1 MKDIYFGEWKSG
13 RLKGLPYL
21 GYYFLMFFLFALIMF
36 GGVFLLGGLGNM
48 MNGNMGAM
56 GESLKSGGG
65 MVAGLLLMV
74 AFIAFAAGQ
83 FNIFAKRIR
92 DMGLPVL
99 WTVVGIIIL
108 SILLNIVFPPHEVV
122 MQSAT
127 VATANST
134 MQSASTTVSTS
145 GPANVLNLIIFLALI
160 FVPSDTFKRS

>member
-13 RLKGLPYL
+13 KLKRLPYL
-21 GYYFLMFFLFALIMF
+21 GYYFLMFFLFALVVF
-36 GGVFLLGGLGNM
+36 GGIFLLGGVQNMMSGNM
-48 MNGNMGAM
+48 SAM
-56 GESLKSGGG
+56 SDTLKSGGG
-65 MVAGLLLMV
+65 MAVGLLFMIV
-74 AFIAFAAGQ
+74 FIAFVAGQ

-108 SILLNIVFPPHEVV
+108 SIVLNIAFPPHEVV

-145 GPANVLNLIIFLALI
+145 GPANVLNFIIFLALI